1 MTKRRM
7 GIINDAHTTAIVISI
22 SIIFLLYS
30 IITGLSRLLFY
41 HILFDVFDA
50 VIVYHVYYQLC

>member
-1 MTKRRM
+1 M

-22 SIIFLLYS
+22 SVIMLLLYS
-30 IITGLSRLLFY
+30 IVTGLSRLLFY